1 MTAVRLLASFVQF
14 LLLLRII
21 NRKIRETANDSRL
34 GHSFRMLNG
43 PSTNNHLAERVR
55 RLFGTVPCRLQ
66 VAALPWRMAENGVQV
81 MLITSR
87 DTGRWVLPK
96 GWPEAREPLCEAA
109 AREAGE
115 EAGLGGKISHLEVGR
130 YFYAKGLSSGQEVPC
145 EVLVF
150 PLRVDSVAD
159 KWKERRERERR
170 WVTAAEAVAMVNEP
184 DLSQI
189 IAHFCADPEAFAA

>member
-1 MTAVRLLASFVQF
+1 M
-14 LLLLRII
+14 
-21 NRKIRETANDSRL
+21 
-34 GHSFRMLNG
+34 
-43 PSTNNHLAERVR
+43 
-55 RLFGTVPCRLQ
+55 RLQ
-66 VAALPWRMAENGVQV
+66 VAALPWRQGRDGLEV

-115 EAGLGGKISHLEVGR
+115 EAGLSGSVSTIEAGR
-130 YFYAKGLSSGQEVPC
+130 YFYAKALSSGEQVPC

-150 PLRVDSVAD
+150 PLKVGAVAD

-170 WVTAAEAVAMVNEP
+170 WVTPEQAARMVNEP
-184 DLSQI
+184 DLGQI
-189 IAHFCADPEAFAA
+189 ITYFGENPQRFAA